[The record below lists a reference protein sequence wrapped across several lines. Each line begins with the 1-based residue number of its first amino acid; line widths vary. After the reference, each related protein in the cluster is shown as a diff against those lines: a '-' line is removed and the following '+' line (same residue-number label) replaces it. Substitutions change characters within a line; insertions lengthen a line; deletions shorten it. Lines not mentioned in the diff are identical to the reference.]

1 MADAIVHGMVVA
13 VFHALGAIPITVWL
27 IGFMALLAV
36 VFVLRYATNW
46 KVDVALIVFVFVGSE
61 VLAWRQHWIDMGRK
75 EIEVQVQA
83 AKDEV
88 EAYRRTNLL
97 VIECYQDDP
106 AAHVWDRSVGKCLRR
121 DGAIVRKR

>member
-1 MADAIVHGMVVA
+1 MADAIVQGMVSA
-13 VFHALGAIPITVWL
+13 IFHALGAVPITVWL
-27 IGFMALLAV
+27 IAGLGLLAG

-46 KVDVALIVFVFVGSE
+46 KVDLTILIVVLLGSE

-75 EIEVQVQA
+75 QVEIRLQA

-88 EAYRRTNLL
+88 EAYKRTNAL

-106 AAHVWDRSVGKCLRR
+106 AAHVWDRTVGKCLRR
-121 DGAIVRKR
+121 DGATMRKR